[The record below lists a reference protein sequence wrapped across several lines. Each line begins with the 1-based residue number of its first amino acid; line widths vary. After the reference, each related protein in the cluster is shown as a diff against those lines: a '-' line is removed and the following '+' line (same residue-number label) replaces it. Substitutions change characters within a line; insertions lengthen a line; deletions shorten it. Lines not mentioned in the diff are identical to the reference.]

1 MLTTIK
7 KFFDERIKASDQ
19 DSELDT
25 QTRMALATAALL
37 VELMKSDSH
46 IDKREKETL
55 RQVLSVSFNIEQSA
69 LDDIVALAEQQS
81 HEASSL
87 YEFTALINQ
96 QYSYQQRVELMESLW
111 RVAFADS
118 TIDKY
123 EEHLIRKIADL
134 IYVNHSDFIKAKLKV
149 RDDA

>member
-55 RQVLSVSFNIEQSA
+55 RQVISVSFNIEQSA